1 MNPPKNDEPMK
12 TALPEAKPSV
22 LQAETNALPQ
32 AKTRE
37 RRRLSIIWLVPL
49 IAAIAAGW
57 LVFKNVRA
65 TGPVIRIQ
73 FSDGSGLQPNQT
85 VLKFLGVRI
94 GEVRS
99 VQLTADLTHV
109 EVEARLTGAAKTLA
123 REGSQFWIV
132 RPEVGAGGLSGLET
146 IVSGPYIQVLPGGGR
161 EQKQFI
167 GVDEPPIM
175 DQSKNGLEIILTTPQ
190 LNTLSVGS
198 PVYYRGIEAG
208 SVGYFLLSSNSTTV
222 EIHALIKPAF
232 ALLVRT
238 DSRFWN
244 AGGIHLKLNLFGTS
258 HSTEPLK
265 SLILGGIAF
274 VTPSSPGAAAA
285 AGASFPLYEKMDD
298 KWLEWSPS
306 IMITNAAPVATQDSA
321 SSLLLNTV
329 NPEPKE

>member
-1 MNPPKNDEPMK
+1 MNPPKKVEKTMK
-12 TALPEAKPSV
+12 SD
-22 LQAETNALPQ
+22 LPQ

-37 RRRLSIIWLVPL
+37 QRRLSIIWLVPL

-73 FSDGSGLQPNQT
+73 FNDGSGLQANQT

-99 VQLTADLTHV
+99 VQLAGDLTHV
-109 EVEARLTGAAKTLA
+109 EVEARLTGAAKNLA

-146 IVSGPYIQVLPGGGR
+146 IVSGPYIQVLSGGGR
-161 EQKQFI
+161 EQKEFI
-167 GVDEPPIM
+167 GVDEPPIL
-175 DQSKNGLEIILTTPQ
+175 DKSKNGLEIILTTSQ

-232 ALLVRT
+232 APLVRT
-238 DSRFWN
+238 DSKFWN
-244 AGGIHLKLNLFGTS
+244 AGGIHLNVNLFGAS
-258 HSTEPLK
+258 HATEPLK
-265 SLILGGIAF
+265 SLILGGIGFA
-274 VTPSSPGAAAA
+274 TPSSPGDAAAS
-285 AGASFPLYEKMDD
+285 GATFQLNEKIDD
-298 KWLEWSPS
+298 KWLQWSPS
-306 IMITNAAPVATQDSA
+306 IMITNASPTAPQDSA
-321 SSLLLNTV
+321 SSLLLNSV
-329 NPEPKE
+329 NPQPKE